1 MPIEKLSDKIAKL
14 VFDLEEQEKAPG
26 EIAQILSLKKVQVS
40 TILASKRLATSG
52 TSERAEP
59 EHEASEAQASAA
71 PDLDNAHS
79 GQPSAVDE
87 SKEAEP
93 SPHAVYVGEDIDY
106 QTPSYWEP
114 ADFQRVQNPHLMIMG
129 ESGSGKTYAAQSLVA
144 ELAQRGIPSILFD
157 YGQSFELATLEKPF
171 KKFTK
176 IREHLISED
185 GLPINPL
192 QIFPK
197 DIQGPKNVATR
208 VSEVFDAVYRLG
220 DIQRKVVI
228 DAIRIAFEKSGI
240 LETDSST
247 WQKEPPSLTAFQN
260 TLDELASDRDY
271 QNYKNATGV
280 AARLVTFFML
290 ITLRKQGEAWSWDSL
305 LNDPD
310 HNVQVL
316 QFRGLEGKTQRV
328 LVELLLWHLFYYL
341 KAYGQSPLRL
351 FVVLDEAHHL
361 SFRESGPT
369 DSLLREARK
378 FGLGIL
384 FASQQPED
392 FSPAAFSNSASKLVF
407 QTADPTLRVSKFLAQ
422 KCANYP
428 QPEEIGKL
436 ISVLRQ
442 GEAFFI
448 TKNKGHLVKLA
459 DFKKRAT
466 LWVQK

>member
-1 MPIEKLSDKIAKL
+1 MPIHKVSDKIAKL
-14 VFDLEEQEKAPG
+14 VFDLDEQEKAPA
-26 EIAQILSLKKVQVS
+26 EIAQILNLKKVQVS
-40 TILASKRLATSG
+40 TILASKHLATSG
-52 TSERAEP
+52 NSDRSELEYRG
-59 EHEASEAQASAA
+59 SEANAAAA
-71 PDLDNAHS
+71 PDAEIS
-79 GQPSAVDE
+79 FPAQPVVVSEPD
-87 SKEAEP
+87 EAEA
-93 SPHAVYVGEDIDY
+93 SPDAVYVGEDNDY
-106 QTPSYWEP
+106 QTPIYWEP
-114 ADFQRVQNPHLMIMG
+114 ADFQRLQNPHLMIMG
-129 ESGSGKTYAAQSLVA
+129 ESGSGKTYAAQCLVA
-144 ELAQRGIPSILFD
+144 ELAQRGFPSILFD

-176 IREHLISED
+176 IREHLISEE

-197 DIQGPKNVATR
+197 DLQGPKNVATR

-228 DAIRIAFEKSGI
+228 DAIRAAFEKSAI
-240 LETDSST
+240 LETEPAT
-247 WQKEPPSLTAFQN
+247 WQKEPPSLTALQN
-260 TLDELASDRDY
+260 TLDELASDREY

-305 LNDPD
+305 LKDPN

-341 KAYGQSPLRL
+341 KAHGQSRLRL

-361 SFRESGPT
+361 SFRESGPV
-369 DSLLREARK
+369 DALLREARK

-422 KCANYP
+422 KCSNYSL
-428 QPEEIGKL
+428 PEEIGKL
-436 ISVLRQ
+436 IPVLRQ

-448 TKNKGHLVKLA
+448 TKNRGQVVKLA